1 MKKKVFILSILLCC
15 SFSAMQAQRAQWMPE
30 ARWGVMTHYLADWM
44 ARTGGF
50 EMNVSKWN
58 EMVNGFDVEGLAN
71 QLQKI
76 GAGYYIITIGQNSGY
91 FLAPNPVYD
100 ELTGIFPS
108 KCSRRDLVADLSKA
122 LRKRGIRLIVYLPSG
137 APAGDKEAIKALE
150 WTNGPYPNIAFQQKW
165 EQSIYCWST

>member
-1 MKKKVFILSILLCC
+1 MKKKVCILSILLCC
-15 SFSAMQAQRAQWMPE
+15 SFSAMQAQRAKWMPE

-108 KCSRRDLVADLSKA
+108 KCSRRDLEADLSKA
-122 LRKRGIRLIVYLPSG
+122 LRKRGIRLSRYLPSG
-137 APAGDKEAIKALE
+137 APAGVNDAITALE
-150 WTNGPYPNIAFQQKW
+150 GKNVP
-165 EQSIYCWST
+165 